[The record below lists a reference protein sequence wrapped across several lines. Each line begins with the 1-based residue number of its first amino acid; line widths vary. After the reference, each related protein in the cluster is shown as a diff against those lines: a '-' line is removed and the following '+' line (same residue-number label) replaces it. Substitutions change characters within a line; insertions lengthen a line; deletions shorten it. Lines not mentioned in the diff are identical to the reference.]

1 MHRHRILKQRAE
13 IIASTRRFF
22 AEARFLEVETPTL
35 VAAPNPERHIGPMR
49 IRTDEDSAS
58 SSFLIASPEPHM
70 KRLLSEGFERIFQIC
85 RCFRQGER
93 TPCHNPEFT
102 MLEWYRAGATY
113 EEMTSDAENLVRQVT
128 REVLHSNSLSFNG
141 THVGIDPP
149 WPRLPVAEAFDR
161 HADLELDFSWSE
173 EEFARAAAASGC
185 LSTHLGDSWDE
196 LFAKLLV
203 ERVEPAL
210 AAEPKPVF
218 LMDFPARLSP
228 MAKQAENDPDT
239 AARVEL
245 YVAGLE
251 LANGFSEQNDP
262 RRQRRTLMAERG
274 HRPSGRRY
282 PLDEGFLDSLHRMP
296 DAAGMALGI
305 DRLAMLITSSSS
317 IGRVVA
323 FP

>member
-35 VAAPNPERHIGPMR
+35 VAAPNPERNIRPMR
-49 IRTDEDSAS
+49 IRTGENSGS
-58 SSFLIASPEPHM
+58 SSFLITSPEPHM
-70 KRLLSEGFERIFQIC
+70 KRLLSEGFDRIFQIC
-85 RCFRQGER
+85 RCFRQGEW
-93 TPCHNPEFT
+93 TPSHNPEFT
-102 MLEWYRAGATY
+102 MLEWYRAGGTY
-113 EEMTSDAENLVRQVT
+113 EEVASDAENLVRYVT

-141 THVGIDPP
+141 SHVEIDPP
-149 WPRLPVAEAFDR
+149 WPRLSVVEAFAR
-161 HADLELDFSWSE
+161 HADLKIGFSWSE
-173 EEFARAAAASGC
+173 EEFARAATASGC
-185 LSTHLGDSWDE
+185 LSTHLGDSWDD

-210 AAEPKPVF
+210 TGEPKPVF
-218 LMDFPARLSP
+218 LTDFPARLSP
-228 MAKQAENDPDT
+228 MAKPTENDPHT

-245 YVAGLE
+245 YIAGLE
-251 LANGFSEQNDP
+251 LANGFNEQNDP
-262 RRQRRTLMAERG
+262 RRQRRTLMAERQ
-274 HRPSGRRY
+274 HRPICQRY

-305 DRLAMLITSSSS
+305 DRLVMLITSSNS